1 MNDYFK
7 NKKILVA
14 GGTGV
19 IGLPLVRM
27 LSEFGSKISVVSMHS
42 KKFAKKFL
50 PKNVKFY
57 RSDLRNFKNCNK
69 FTKKKDIVI
78 NLVGIKGS
86 TGIGKSK
93 VADFFYSMVLFQ
105 THLMESSFRN
115 KVKKFVFVSSICGYP
130 QTKKKKDEKDFWNGL
145 PKQNDMIPGIVKRLG
160 EIQGQSF
167 LDQNNW
173 RGVRI
178 IRPAN
183 VFGPHDDFNI
193 KTGQVIPSLIT
204 KIFKKDKKIE
214 VWGDGKAKRDFIFSE
229 DVAKAIIRVLY
240 SKNVNSQPLNFGS
253 GKAVSIK
260 FLVKK
265 NT

>member
-1 MNDYFK
+1 
-7 NKKILVA
+7 
-14 GGTGV
+14 
-19 IGLPLVRM
+19 
-27 LSEFGSKISVVSMHS
+27 
-42 KKFAKKFL
+42 
-50 PKNVKFY
+50 
-57 RSDLRNFKNCNK
+57 
-69 FTKKKDIVI
+69 
-78 NLVGIKGS
+78 
-86 TGIGKSK
+86 
-93 VADFFYSMVLFQ
+93 
-105 THLMESSFRN
+105 
-115 KVKKFVFVSSICGYP
+115 
-130 QTKKKKDEKDFWNGL
+130 
-145 PKQNDMIPGIVKRLG
+145 MIPGIVKRLG

-265 NT
+265 ILKISKQKKIIKWKKNAPIGDKVRILSMKNFNSKIKNFNFTDLETALIKTIEWYKKNKNYV